1 MLFGPQQV
9 QWLDELAANS
19 PVRMGQALAKQV
31 AQTHTEAAQSEAA
44 APTNC

>member
-1 MLFGPQQV
+1 V